1 MADDITSGSNTE
13 YNTKIPSITDT
24 ADIQAAF
31 RLYHYGIEADAE
43 SSMVYHLTSLQD
55 QIDAIETPTPLNLWP
70 AKGALVSST
79 AAQTLATISLSTTAG
94 QVLTV
99 NPTSSNGTGIAWQT
113 PEVTLI
119 NSVTL
124 SNKTLTNNS
133 ISNSGISFLAP
144 AGNTFSTV
152 LGITTPTANRS
163 ITLPDASTE
172 LVGTDTTQTLTNK
185 TISLE
190 AASNTITGKLAS
202 TNGGTPAGVISQYA
216 GSTAPSGYLLCE
228 GQSVS
233 TITYA
238 DLFAAIGYSYG
249 GSGSNFVI
257 PNLKGRIPVGRDTA
271 DASFDALGETGGEKA
286 VALTSAQMPSHT
298 HTGTTGNQSADH
310 SHNFGTGG
318 ISANHT
324 HTGPSHNHSVTAIL
338 ERTSV
343 SRASGTFV
351 TQMANL
357 AAATGTSFNG
367 TGATGTVSSDHS
379 HSGTTGGV
387 NTNHTHS
394 FTSAAT
400 GGGEAHTNLQPYIV
414 VNYIIK
420 I

>member
-43 SSMVYHLTSLQD
+43 SSMVYHLRSIQD

-99 NPTSSNGTGIAWQT
+99 NSSAPTGIAWQT

-144 AGNTFSTV
+144 TGNTFSTV

-233 TITYA
+233 TVTYA

-249 GSGSNFVI
+249 GTGSSFVI
-257 PNLKGRIPVGRDTA
+257 PNLKGRVPVGRDSTQTE
-271 DASFDALGETGGEKA
+271 FDALGEAAGSKT
-286 VALTSAQMPSHT
+286 VTLTAGQIPSHS
-298 HTGTTGNQSADH
+298 HSGTTGGHSADH

-394 FTSAAT
+394 FTTDAVGS
-400 GGGEAHTNLQPYIV
+400 GEAHSNLQPYIV